1 MNMKKIVFSLMIM
14 LLCGKLSYTQNTQD
28 YFPIGLTSSEIDI
41 NNARLSWASHQNA
54 DFWQLVYQAALAE
67 EPIELIL
74 TDTVAYLSELTPNT
88 RYMWKVRMIDID
100 GDTSLWSNENYFYTL
115 SDDTICPQVSD
126 MFLGTMSNN
135 SVNIQWQPA
144 EGTNT
149 WQIVCGEVGTN
160 PDNYD
165 IIPQTQNYEY
175 TFNQEFVETNQY
187 QFALRTNCQ
196 GTFGTWKYLYAK
208 FLTENSVF
216 QLPIQIDFEDTTEN
230 KLIGTL
236 NTAEN
241 PWKISSAINSGSFGS
256 KSLHVSNGNN
266 YACNNNTNSVS
277 YAYIDFYIP
286 EYAESFYIDFS
297 YHTPSELQNAGL
309 KLYLIAPGTSISIN
323 NLPNEQDQ
331 VGETVYRGGNNQ
343 WIREHIEFPI
353 FHRGTTKRLL
363 FVWYNTSQAPTSHA
377 VAIDDIYLTARY
389 CAVPQNLQ
397 ANYISTSSATLFW
410 DFAETQSVFNLQY
423 RKSQDTTWNTIN
435 SITSNYLLENLQHST
450 EYVYRVQADCGEEQ
464 SFWSEPLTF
473 TTHTLILPPANL
485 RINEYSYDYA
495 KITWENNLEAESY
508 LIEALHTTNNT
519 ATLHQTNLN
528 TIELSQLLP
537 NSIYQINVKAISQM
551 QDTSLASQIYL
562 HTLCYPQTEYPY
574 YVEDSI
580 TFSTLSSFC
589 NFSDCWRVEAD
600 TLFSPIFELHTLSN
614 PYLTFNYSSLQ
625 GVNSQLFVSVNGEAM
640 QEMDF
645 YFVNGENTLSLMGFL
660 GTDNVR
666 FAIRSQMD
674 TIAERTYAITDFSIK
689 DTCLSPE
696 SLTVTHISHSSAQI
710 EWQTIGNI
718 TEHNLTLINT
728 QEADTLSFTNVTSPF
743 VISDLQPMQEYKV
756 ILYSSCGNQQ
766 ALNFIEEYFTTS
778 SQSETCLTPEN
789 FVCQH
794 YQVKGDET
802 IICTWDEVEGNPYIQ
817 WEIQYKERLAVN
829 YTSAMVSL
837 YPRFTL
843 RNLDMGQQFDFRVR
857 AICSVGDTSS
867 WTEVVQVT
875 VGEQSLSPDQ
885 YSGKSLKIY
894 PNPSDTTLFIETNA
908 IELKEAQMIDSYGR
922 VIRAWDILPREIDVS
937 TVEAG
942 TYVLKFIMD
951 NQPVSRKITIQ

>member
-1 MNMKKIVFSLMIM
+1 MKKILLSFFIILFSVNIAY
-14 LLCGKLSYTQNTQD
+14 SQTTQT
-28 YFPIGLTSSEIDI
+28 YVPYGLNSSEIDPT
-41 NNARLSWASHQNA
+41 NATLSWRNNSNA
-54 DFWQLVYQAALAE
+54 ELWQLVYQPTLAE
-67 EPIELIL
+67 EPTQL
-74 TDTVAYLSELTPNT
+74 TLNDTLVSLSDLSPNT
-88 RYMWKVRMIDID
+88 RYIWKVRMVDID
-100 GDTSLWSNENYFYTL
+100 GDTSLWSAENYFYTL
-115 SDDTICPQVSD
+115 SDDTLCPRVAD
-126 MFLGTMSNN
+126 FFLGYIGNN
-135 SVNIQWQPA
+135 LINVQWQPA

-165 IIPQTQNYEY
+165 IINQTQNYEY
-175 TFNQEFVETNQY
+175 NFVQEFIEGNQY
-187 QFALRTNCQ
+187 QIAVRTNCQ
-196 GTFGTWKYLYAK
+196 GSFSPWKYLYAK
-208 FLTENSVF
+208 YLHQNSVF
-216 QLPIQIDFEDTTEN
+216 QLPIQIDFEDTNEN
-230 KLIGTL
+230 KLIGTF
-236 NTAEN
+236 NAGEN
-241 PWKISSAINSGSFGS
+241 PWKISSATNNTSVGS
-256 KSLHVSNGNN
+256 KSLHVTNGINF
-266 YACNNNTNSVS
+266 ACNNSISSVS

-286 EYAESFYIDFS
+286 EYAQSFYIDFS
-297 YHTPSELQNAGL
+297 YYTQTELQNAGL
-309 KLYLIAPGTSISIN
+309 KLYLIAPGTSVSID
-323 NLPNEQDQ
+323 NLPSEQDQ
-331 VGETVYRGGNNQ
+331 VGQSVYRGGNNQ
-343 WIREHIEFPI
+343 WIREHIELPVHHI
-353 FHRGTTKRLL
+353 GTTRRLL
-363 FVWYNTSQAPTSHA
+363 FVWYNTAQAPTTHT

-389 CAVPQNLQ
+389 CAIPTNLE
-397 ANYISTSSATLFW
+397 ANYITSSSAMLNW
-410 DFAETQSVFNLQY
+410 EFAENQNVFNLQY
-423 RKSQDTTWNTIN
+423 KKEEDTTWINLN
-435 SITSNYLLENLQHST
+435 SITPNHLLENLQPST
-450 EYVYRVQADCGEEQ
+450 SYSFRVQADCGEEQ
-464 SFWSEPLTF
+464 SFWSDVFTF
-473 TTHTLILPPANL
+473 STHTLVAPPENL
-485 RINEYSYDYA
+485 IVENYSYNTATISWND
-495 KITWENNLEAESY
+495 NLEVESY
-508 LIEALHTTNNT
+508 EVEVLLTTNNT
-519 ATLHQTNLN
+519 SIFQQTNLN
-528 TIELSQLLP
+528 RIELSQLLP
-537 NSIYQINVKAISQM
+537 NSIYQIKVRCISPT
-551 QDTSLASQIYL
+551 QDTSVSSQVFL
-562 HTLCYPQTEYPY
+562 HTLCYPEDEFPY
-574 YVEDSI
+574 FVEDTIS
-580 TFSTLSSFC
+580 FSTQSSFC
-589 NFSDCWRVEAD
+589 NFSDCWRVESD
-600 TLFSPIFELHTLSN
+600 TLFSPIFDINALSN
-614 PYLTFNYSSLQ
+614 PYLTFNYSSLN
-625 GVNSQLFVSVNGEAM
+625 GVSSQVFVSINGEAL
-640 QEMDF
+640 QEMD
-645 YFVNGENTLSLMGFL
+645 YNIMNGVNEISLMGFL
-660 GTDNVR
+660 GNNHLR
-666 FAIRSQMD
+666 FAIRSAMD
-674 TIAERTYAITDFSIK
+674 TLQERGYTIADFSIK

-696 SLTVTHISHSSAQI
+696 SITITHISHSSAQI

-728 QEADTLSFTNVTSPF
+728 QEADTLSFTNVNSPF
-743 VISDLQPMQEYKV
+743 MISDLQPMQEYKV

-937 TVEAG
+937 TVEPG

>member
-1 MNMKKIVFSLMIM
+1 MKKVLLSLVIILFSVNI
-14 LLCGKLSYTQNTQD
+14 SYSQTTQE
-28 YFPIGLTSSEIDI
+28 YIPFGLYTSEIDI
-41 NNARLSWASHQNA
+41 NNATLSWRNNSNA

-67 EPIELIL
+67 EPTQLIL
-74 TDTVAYLSELTPNT
+74 TDTLVSLSELTPNT
-88 RYMWKVRMIDID
+88 RYMWKVRMVDID
-100 GDTSLWSNENYFYTL
+100 GDTSLWSPEEYFYTL
-115 SDDTICPQVSD
+115 SDDTLCARVSD
-126 MFLGTMSNN
+126 LFVGTIDNN
-135 SVNIQWQPA
+135 FVNIQWQPA
-144 EGTNT
+144 EGTDT

-165 IIPQTQNYEY
+165 IINQTQNYEY
-175 TFNQEFVETNQY
+175 NFSQEFNEGQQY
-187 QFALRTNCQ
+187 QFAIRTNCQ
-196 GTFGTWKYLYAK
+196 GTFSPWKYLYAK
-208 FLTENSVF
+208 YLYQNSVL
-216 QLPIQIDFEDTTEN
+216 QLPIQIDFEDNNEN
-230 KLIGTL
+230 QLIGSF
-236 NTAEN
+236 NAGEN
-241 PWKISSAINSGSFGS
+241 PWKISSAINNGVVGS

-266 YACNNNTNSVS
+266 YASNNSVSSVS

-286 EYAESFYIDFS
+286 EYAQSFYIDFS
-297 YHTPSELQNAGL
+297 YHTFSELQNAGL

-323 NLPNEQDQ
+323 NLPDAQYQ
-331 VGETVYRGGNNQ
+331 VGQNVYRGGNNQ
-343 WIREHIEFPI
+343 WIREHIELPI
-353 FHRGTTKRLL
+353 HHIGTTRRLL
-363 FVWYNTSQAPTSHA
+363 FVWYNTPQAPTSNA
-377 VAIDDIYLTARY
+377 IAIDDIYLTARY
-389 CAVPQNLQ
+389 CAIPENLQ
-397 ANYISTSSATLFW
+397 ANYITSSSAMLTW
-410 DFAETQSVFNLQY
+410 EFAENQNVFNLQY
-423 RKSQDTTWNTIN
+423 KQNQDTTWTQLNA
-435 SITSNYLLENLQHST
+435 ITPNHLLENLIPST
-450 EYVYRVQADCGEEQ
+450 QYDFRVQADCGEEQ
-464 SFWSEPLTF
+464 SFYSDIFTF
-473 TTHTLILPPANL
+473 TTATLVLPPENL
-485 RINEYSYDYA
+485 VVNDYSYDRA
-495 KITWENNLEAESY
+495 NVSWDDNLEAESY
-508 LIEALHTTNNT
+508 EVEVLLTSNNT
-519 ATLHQTNLN
+519 SIFQQTNLN
-528 TIELSQLLP
+528 HIELSQLLP
-537 NSIYQINVKAISQM
+537 NSIYQIKVRTISST
-551 QDTSLASQIYL
+551 QDTSLFSQVFL
-562 HTLCYPQTEYPY
+562 HTLCYPENEFPY

-580 TFSTLSSFC
+580 TFSTSSSFC

-600 TLFSPIFELHTLSN
+600 TLFSPIFELNTLSN

-625 GVNSQLFVSVNGEAM
+625 GVNSKLFVSVNGEAM

-645 YFVNGENTLSLMGFL
+645 YFVNGENSLSLMGFL

-728 QEADTLSFTNVTSPF
+728 QEADTLSFSNITSPF

-766 ALNFIEEYFTTS
+766 VLNFIEEYFTTS

-937 TVEAG
+937 TVEPG

>member
-1 MNMKKIVFSLMIM
+1 MKKILLSVFVILFSVNI
-14 LLCGKLSYTQNTQD
+14 SYSQTTQE
-28 YFPIGLTSSEIDI
+28 YIPSGLYTSEIDI
-41 NNARLSWASHQNA
+41 NNATLSWRNNSNA

-67 EPIELIL
+67 EPTQLIL
-74 TDTVAYLSELTPNT
+74 TDTLISLSELTPNT
-88 RYMWKVRMIDID
+88 RYMWKVRMVDID
-100 GDTSLWSNENYFYTL
+100 GDTSLWSPEEYFYTL
-115 SDDTICPQVSD
+115 SDDTLCARVSD
-126 MFLGTMSNN
+126 LFLGTIDNN
-135 SVNIQWQPA
+135 FVNIQWQPA
-144 EGTNT
+144 EGTDT

-165 IIPQTQNYEY
+165 IINQTQNYEY
-175 TFNQEFVETNQY
+175 NFSQEFNEGQQY
-187 QFALRTNCQ
+187 QFAIRTNCQ
-196 GTFGTWKYLYAK
+196 GTFSPWKYLYAK
-208 FLTENSVF
+208 YLHQNSVL
-216 QLPIQIDFEDTTEN
+216 QLPIQIDFEDNNEN
-230 KLIGTL
+230 QLIGSF
-236 NTAEN
+236 NAGEN
-241 PWKISSAINSGSFGS
+241 PWKISSAINNGVVGS

-266 YACNNNTNSVS
+266 YASNNSVSSVS

-286 EYAESFYIDFS
+286 EYAQSFYIDFS
-297 YHTPSELQNAGL
+297 YHTFSELQNAGL

-323 NLPNEQDQ
+323 NLPDAQYQ
-331 VGETVYRGGNNQ
+331 VGQNVYRGGNNQ
-343 WIREHIEFPI
+343 WIREHIELPI
-353 FHRGTTKRLL
+353 HHIGTTRRLL
-363 FVWYNTSQAPTSHA
+363 FVWYNTPQAPTSNA
-377 VAIDDIYLTARY
+377 IAIDDIYLTARY
-389 CAVPQNLQ
+389 CAIPENLQ
-397 ANYISTSSATLFW
+397 ANYITSSSAMLTW
-410 DFAETQSVFNLQY
+410 EFAENQNVFNLQY
-423 RKSQDTTWNTIN
+423 KQNQDTTWIQLNA
-435 SITSNYLLENLQHST
+435 ITPNHLLENLIPST
-450 EYVYRVQADCGEEQ
+450 QYDFRVQADCGEEQ
-464 SFWSEPLTF
+464 SFYSDIFTF
-473 TTHTLILPPANL
+473 TTATLVLPPENL
-485 RINEYSYDYA
+485 VVNDYSYDRA
-495 KITWENNLEAESY
+495 NVSWDDNLEAESY
-508 LIEALHTTNNT
+508 EVEVLLTSNNT
-519 ATLHQTNLN
+519 SIFQQTNLN
-528 TIELSQLLP
+528 HVELSQLLP
-537 NSIYQINVKAISQM
+537 NSIYQIKVRTISST
-551 QDTSLASQIYL
+551 QDTSLFSQVFL
-562 HTLCYPQTEYPY
+562 HTLCYPENEYPY

-580 TFSTLSSFC
+580 TFSTSSSFC

-600 TLFSPIFELHTLSN
+600 TLFSPIFELHSLSN

-625 GVNSQLFVSVNGEAM
+625 GVNSKLFVSVNGEAM
-640 QEMDF
+640 QEMDYHF
-645 YFVNGENTLSLMGFL
+645 LNGENGLSLMGFL

-674 TIAERTYAITDFSIK
+674 TIEERTYAITEFSIK

-728 QEADTLSFTNVTSPF
+728 QEADTLSFTNITSPF
-743 VISDLQPMQEYKV
+743 MISDLQPMQEYKV

-937 TVEAG
+937 TVEPG

>member
-1 MNMKKIVFSLMIM
+1 MKKILLSFFIILFSVNIAY
-14 LLCGKLSYTQNTQD
+14 SQTTQT
-28 YFPIGLTSSEIDI
+28 YVPYGLNSSEIDPT
-41 NNARLSWASHQNA
+41 NATLSWRNNSNA
-54 DFWQLVYQAALAE
+54 EFWQLVYQPTLAE
-67 EPIELIL
+67 EPTQL
-74 TDTVAYLSELTPNT
+74 TLNDTLVFLSDLSPNT
-88 RYMWKVRMIDID
+88 RYIWKVRMVDID
-100 GDTSLWSNENYFYTL
+100 GDTSLWSAENYFYTL
-115 SDDTICPQVSD
+115 SDDTLCPRVAD
-126 MFLGTMSNN
+126 FFLGYIENN
-135 SVNIQWQPA
+135 LINVQWQPA

-165 IIPQTQNYEY
+165 IINQTQNYEY
-175 TFNQEFVETNQY
+175 NFMQEFIEGNQY
-187 QFALRTNCQ
+187 QIAVRTNCQ
-196 GTFGTWKYLYAK
+196 GSFSPWKYLYAK
-208 FLTENSVF
+208 YLHQNSVF
-216 QLPIQIDFEDTTEN
+216 QLPIQIDFEDTNEN
-230 KLIGTL
+230 QLIGTF
-236 NTAEN
+236 NAGEN
-241 PWKISSAINSGSFGS
+241 PWKISSATNNTSVGS
-256 KSLHVSNGNN
+256 KSLHVTNGINF
-266 YACNNNTNSVS
+266 ACNNSVSSVS

-286 EYAESFYIDFS
+286 EYAQSFYIDFS
-297 YHTPSELQNAGL
+297 YYTQTELQNAGL
-309 KLYLIAPGTSISIN
+309 KLYLIAPGTSVSID
-323 NLPNEQDQ
+323 NLPSEQDQ
-331 VGETVYRGGNNQ
+331 VGQSVYRGGNNQ
-343 WIREHIEFPI
+343 WIREHIELPVHHI
-353 FHRGTTKRLL
+353 GTTRRLL
-363 FVWYNTSQAPTSHA
+363 FVWYNTAQAPTSHT

-389 CAVPQNLQ
+389 CAIPTNLE
-397 ANYISTSSATLFW
+397 ANYITSSSAMLNW
-410 DFAETQSVFNLQY
+410 EFAENQNVFNLQY
-423 RKSQDTTWNTIN
+423 KKEEDTTWINLN
-435 SITSNYLLENLQHST
+435 SITPNHLLENLQPST
-450 EYVYRVQADCGEEQ
+450 SYSFRVQADCGEEQ
-464 SFWSEPLTF
+464 SFWSDVFTF
-473 TTHTLILPPANL
+473 STHTLVAPPENL
-485 RINEYSYDYA
+485 IVENYSYNTATISWTD
-495 KITWENNLEAESY
+495 NLDAESY
-508 LIEALHTTNNT
+508 EVETILTTNNT
-519 ATLHQTNLN
+519 SIFQQTNLN
-528 TIELSQLLP
+528 RIELSQLIP
-537 NSIYQINVKAISQM
+537 NSIYQIKVRCISPT
-551 QDTSLASQIYL
+551 QDTSASSQVFL
-562 HTLCYPQTEYPY
+562 HTLCYPEDEFPY
-574 YVEDSI
+574 FVEDTIS
-580 TFSTLSSFC
+580 FSTQSSFC
-589 NFSDCWRVEAD
+589 NFSECWRVESD
-600 TLFSPIFELHTLSN
+600 TLFSPIFDINALSN
-614 PYLTFNYSSLQ
+614 PYLTFNYSSLN
-625 GVNSQLFVSVNGEAM
+625 GVSSQVFVSINGEAL
-640 QEMDF
+640 QEMD
-645 YFVNGENTLSLMGFL
+645 YNIMNGENEISLMGFL
-660 GTDNVR
+660 GNNHLR
-666 FAIRSQMD
+666 FAIRSAMD
-674 TIAERTYAITDFSIK
+674 TLQERGYTIADFSIK

-728 QEADTLSFTNVTSPF
+728 QEADTLSFSNVNSPF

-756 ILYSSCGNQQ
+756 ILYSTCGNQQ

-802 IICTWDEVEGNPYIQ
+802 IICTWDEVEDNPYIQ

>member
-1 MNMKKIVFSLMIM
+1 MKKILLSFFIILFSVNIAY
-14 LLCGKLSYTQNTQD
+14 SQTTQT
-28 YFPIGLTSSEIDI
+28 YVPYGLNSSEIDPT
-41 NNARLSWASHQNA
+41 NATLSWRNNSNA
-54 DFWQLVYQAALAE
+54 EFWQLVYQPTLAE
-67 EPIELIL
+67 EPTQL
-74 TDTVAYLSELTPNT
+74 TLNDTLVFLSDLSPNT
-88 RYMWKVRMIDID
+88 RYIWKVRMVDID
-100 GDTSLWSNENYFYTL
+100 GDTSLWSAENYFYTL
-115 SDDTICPQVSD
+115 SDDTLCPRVAD
-126 MFLGTMSNN
+126 FFLGYIDNN
-135 SVNIQWQPA
+135 LINVQWQPA

-165 IIPQTQNYEY
+165 IINQTQNYEY
-175 TFNQEFVETNQY
+175 NFMQEFIEGNQY
-187 QFALRTNCQ
+187 QIAVRTNCQ
-196 GTFGTWKYLYAK
+196 GSFSPWKYLYAK
-208 FLTENSVF
+208 YLHQNSVF
-216 QLPIQIDFEDTTEN
+216 QLPIQIDFEDTNEN
-230 KLIGTL
+230 KLIGTF
-236 NTAEN
+236 NAGEN
-241 PWKISSAINSGSFGS
+241 PWKISSATNNTSVGS
-256 KSLHVSNGNN
+256 KSLHVTNGINF
-266 YACNNNTNSVS
+266 ACNNSVSSVS

-286 EYAESFYIDFS
+286 EYAQSFYIDFS
-297 YHTPSELQNAGL
+297 YYTQTELQNAGL
-309 KLYLIAPGTSISIN
+309 KLYLIAPGTSVSID
-323 NLPNEQDQ
+323 NLPSEQDQ
-331 VGETVYRGGNNQ
+331 VGQSVYRGGNNQ
-343 WIREHIEFPI
+343 WIREHIELPVHHI
-353 FHRGTTKRLL
+353 GTTRRLL
-363 FVWYNTSQAPTSHA
+363 FVWYNTSQAPTSHT

-389 CAVPQNLQ
+389 CAIPTNLE
-397 ANYISTSSATLFW
+397 ANYITSSSAMLTW
-410 DFAETQSVFNLQY
+410 DFAENQSVFNLQY
-423 RKSQDTTWNTIN
+423 KKEEDTTWIELDA
-435 SITSNYLLENLQHST
+435 ITPNYLLENLQPST
-450 EYVYRVQADCGEEQ
+450 SYSFRVQADCGEEQ
-464 SFWSEPLTF
+464 SFWSDVFTF
-473 TTHTLILPPANL
+473 STHTLVTPPENL
-485 RINEYSYDYA
+485 IVENYSYNTATISWND
-495 KITWENNLEAESY
+495 NLDAESY
-508 LIEALHTTNNT
+508 EVEIILTTNNT
-519 ATLHQTNLN
+519 SIFQQTNLN
-528 TIELSQLLP
+528 RIELSQLLP
-537 NSIYQINVKAISQM
+537 NSIYQIKVRTISST
-551 QDTSLASQIYL
+551 QDTSIYSQVFL
-562 HTLCYPQTEYPY
+562 HTLCYPEDEFPY
-574 YVEDSI
+574 FVEDTIS
-580 TFSTLSSFC
+580 FSTQSSFC
-589 NFSDCWRVEAD
+589 NFSECWRVEAD
-600 TLFSPIFELHTLSN
+600 TLFSPIFELNTFSN

-625 GVNSQLFVSVNGEAM
+625 GVNSKLFVSVNGEAM

-674 TIAERTYAITDFSIK
+674 TNSERTYAITEFSIK

-728 QEADTLSFTNVTSPF
+728 QEADTLSFSNITSPF
-743 VISDLQPMQEYKV
+743 MISDLQPMQEYKV

-937 TVEAG
+937 TVEPG

>member
-1 MNMKKIVFSLMIM
+1 MKKILLSVFVILFSVNI
-14 LLCGKLSYTQNTQD
+14 SYSQTTQE
-28 YFPIGLTSSEIDI
+28 YIPFGLYTSEIDI
-41 NNARLSWASHQNA
+41 NNATLSWRNNSNA

-67 EPIELIL
+67 EPTQLIL
-74 TDTVAYLSELTPNT
+74 TDTLISLSELTPNT
-88 RYMWKVRMIDID
+88 RYMWKVRMVDID
-100 GDTSLWSNENYFYTL
+100 GDTSLWSPEEYFYTL
-115 SDDTICPQVSD
+115 SDDTLCARVSD
-126 MFLGTMSNN
+126 LFVGTIDNN
-135 SVNIQWQPA
+135 FVNIQWQPA
-144 EGTNT
+144 EGTDT

-165 IIPQTQNYEY
+165 IINQTQNYEY
-175 TFNQEFVETNQY
+175 NFSQEFNEGQQY
-187 QFALRTNCQ
+187 QFAIRTNCQ
-196 GTFGTWKYLYAK
+196 GTFSPWKYLYAK
-208 FLTENSVF
+208 YLYQNSVL
-216 QLPIQIDFEDTTEN
+216 QLPIQIDFEDNNEN
-230 KLIGTL
+230 QLIGSF
-236 NTAEN
+236 NAGEN
-241 PWKISSAINSGSFGS
+241 PWKISSAINNGVVGS

-266 YACNNNTNSVS
+266 YASNNSVSSVS

-286 EYAESFYIDFS
+286 EYAQSFYIDFS
-297 YHTPSELQNAGL
+297 YHTFSELQNAGL

-323 NLPNEQDQ
+323 NLPDAQYQ
-331 VGETVYRGGNNQ
+331 VGQNVYRGGNNQ
-343 WIREHIEFPI
+343 WIREHIELPI
-353 FHRGTTKRLL
+353 HHIGTTRRLL
-363 FVWYNTSQAPTSHA
+363 FVWYNTPEAPTSNA
-377 VAIDDIYLTARY
+377 IAIDDIYLTARY
-389 CAVPQNLQ
+389 CAIPTNLE
-397 ANYISTSSATLFW
+397 ANYITSSSAMLTW
-410 DFAETQSVFNLQY
+410 EFAENQNVFNLQY
-423 RKSQDTTWNTIN
+423 KQSEDTTWTQLNA
-435 SITSNYLLENLQHST
+435 ITPNHLLENLIPST
-450 EYVYRVQADCGEEQ
+450 QYDFRVQADCGEEQ
-464 SFWSEPLTF
+464 SFYSDIFTF
-473 TTHTLILPPANL
+473 TTATLVLPPENL
-485 RINEYSYDYA
+485 VVNDYSYDRA
-495 KITWENNLEAESY
+495 NVSWDDNLEAESY
-508 LIEALHTTNNT
+508 EVEVLLTSNNT
-519 ATLHQTNLN
+519 SIFQQTNLN
-528 TIELSQLLP
+528 HIELSQLLP
-537 NSIYQINVKAISQM
+537 NSIYQIKVRTISST
-551 QDTSLASQIYL
+551 QDTSLFSQVFL
-562 HTLCYPQTEYPY
+562 HTLCYPENEFPY

-580 TFSTLSSFC
+580 TFSTSSSFC

-600 TLFSPIFELHTLSN
+600 TLFSPIFELNTLSN

-625 GVNSQLFVSVNGEAM
+625 GVNSKLFVSVNGEAM
-640 QEMDF
+640 QEMDYHF
-645 YFVNGENTLSLMGFL
+645 LNGENTLSLMGFL

-674 TIAERTYAITDFSIK
+674 TIEERTYAITEFSIK

-728 QEADTLSFTNVTSPF
+728 QEADTLSFTNITSPF
-743 VISDLQPMQEYKV
+743 MVSDLQPMQEYKV

-937 TVEAG
+937 TVEPG

>member
-1 MNMKKIVFSLMIM
+1 MKKILLSFFIILFSVNIAY
-14 LLCGKLSYTQNTQD
+14 SQTTQT
-28 YFPIGLTSSEIDI
+28 YVPYGLNSSEIDPT
-41 NNARLSWASHQNA
+41 NATLSWRNNSNA
-54 DFWQLVYQAALAE
+54 ELWQLVYQPTLAE
-67 EPIELIL
+67 EPTQL
-74 TDTVAYLSELTPNT
+74 TLNDTLVSLSDLSPNT
-88 RYMWKVRMIDID
+88 RYIWKVRMVDID
-100 GDTSLWSNENYFYTL
+100 GDTSLWSAENYFYTL
-115 SDDTICPQVSD
+115 SDDTLCPRVAD
-126 MFLGTMSNN
+126 FFLGYIDNN
-135 SVNIQWQPA
+135 LINVQWQPA

-165 IIPQTQNYEY
+165 IINQTQNYEY
-175 TFNQEFVETNQY
+175 NFVQEFIEGNQY
-187 QFALRTNCQ
+187 QIAVRTNCQ
-196 GTFGTWKYLYAK
+196 GSFSPWKYLYAK
-208 FLTENSVF
+208 YLHQNSVF
-216 QLPIQIDFEDTTEN
+216 QLPIQIDFEDTNEN
-230 KLIGTL
+230 KLIGTF
-236 NTAEN
+236 NAGEN
-241 PWKISSAINSGSFGS
+241 PWKISSATNNTSVGS
-256 KSLHVSNGNN
+256 KSLHVTNGINF
-266 YACNNNTNSVS
+266 ACNNSISSVS

-286 EYAESFYIDFS
+286 EYAQSFYIDFS
-297 YHTPSELQNAGL
+297 YYTQTELQNAGL
-309 KLYLIAPGTSISIN
+309 KLYLIAPGTSVSID
-323 NLPNEQDQ
+323 NLPSEQDQ
-331 VGETVYRGGNNQ
+331 VGQSVYRGGNNQ
-343 WIREHIEFPI
+343 WIREHIELPVHHI
-353 FHRGTTKRLL
+353 GTTRRLL
-363 FVWYNTSQAPTSHA
+363 FVWYNTTQAPTSHT

-389 CAVPQNLQ
+389 CAIPTNLE
-397 ANYISTSSATLFW
+397 ANYITSSSAMLNW
-410 DFAETQSVFNLQY
+410 EFAENQNIFNLQY
-423 RKSQDTTWNTIN
+423 KKEEDTTWINLN
-435 SITSNYLLENLQHST
+435 SITPNHLLENLQPST
-450 EYVYRVQADCGEEQ
+450 SYSFRVQADCGEEQ
-464 SFWSEPLTF
+464 SFWSDVFTF
-473 TTHTLILPPANL
+473 STHTLVAPPENL
-485 RINEYSYDYA
+485 IVENYSYNTATISWND
-495 KITWENNLEAESY
+495 NLDAESY
-508 LIEALHTTNNT
+508 EVEIILTTNNT
-519 ATLHQTNLN
+519 SIFQQTNLN
-528 TIELSQLLP
+528 RIELSQLLP
-537 NSIYQINVKAISQM
+537 NSIYQIKVRTISST
-551 QDTSLASQIYL
+551 QDTSLFSQVFL
-562 HTLCYPQTEYPY
+562 HTLCYPENEFPY

-600 TLFSPIFELHTLSN
+600 TLFSPIFELNTLSN

-625 GVNSQLFVSVNGEAM
+625 GVNSKLFVSVNGEAM

-674 TIAERTYAITDFSIK
+674 TIEERTYAITEFSIK

-728 QEADTLSFTNVTSPF
+728 QEADTLSFTNITSPF
-743 VISDLQPMQEYKV
+743 MISDLQPMQEYKV

-802 IICTWDEVEGNPYIQ
+802 IICTWDEVEDNPYIQ

-937 TVEAG
+937 TVEPG

>member
-1 MNMKKIVFSLMIM
+1 MKKVLLSLFIILFSVNI
-14 LLCGKLSYTQNTQD
+14 SYSQTTQE
-28 YFPIGLTSSEIDI
+28 YIPFGLNSGEIDI
-41 NNARLSWASHQNA
+41 NNATLSWRNNSNA

-67 EPIELIL
+67 EPTQLIL
-74 TDTVAYLSELTPNT
+74 TDTLISLSELTPNT
-88 RYMWKVRMIDID
+88 RYMWKVRMVDID
-100 GDTSLWSNENYFYTL
+100 GDTSLWSPEEYFYTL
-115 SDDTICPQVSD
+115 SDDTLCARVSD
-126 MFLGTMSNN
+126 LFLGTIDNN
-135 SVNIQWQPA
+135 FVNIQWQPA
-144 EGTNT
+144 EGTDT

-175 TFNQEFVETNQY
+175 NFSQEFNEGQQY
-187 QFALRTNCQ
+187 QFAIRTNCQ
-196 GTFGTWKYLYAK
+196 GTFSPWKYLYAK
-208 FLTENSVF
+208 YLYQNSVL
-216 QLPIQIDFEDTTEN
+216 QLPIQIDFEDNNEN
-230 KLIGTL
+230 QLIGSF
-236 NTAEN
+236 NAGEN
-241 PWKISSAINSGSFGS
+241 PWKISSAINNGVVGS

-266 YACNNNTNSVS
+266 YASNNSVSSVS

-286 EYAESFYIDFS
+286 EYAQSFYIDFS
-297 YHTPSELQNAGL
+297 YHTFSELQNAGL

-323 NLPNEQDQ
+323 NLPDAQYQ
-331 VGETVYRGGNNQ
+331 VGQNVYRGGNNQ
-343 WIREHIEFPI
+343 WIREHIELPI
-353 FHRGTTKRLL
+353 HHIGTTRRLL
-363 FVWYNTSQAPTSHA
+363 FVWYNTPQAPTSNA
-377 VAIDDIYLTARY
+377 IAIDDIYLTARY
-389 CAVPQNLQ
+389 CAIPENLQ
-397 ANYISTSSATLFW
+397 ANYITSSSAMLTW
-410 DFAETQSVFNLQY
+410 EFAENQNVFNLQY
-423 RKSQDTTWNTIN
+423 KKEEDTTWTQLNA
-435 SITSNYLLENLQHST
+435 ITPNHLLENLIPST
-450 EYVYRVQADCGEEQ
+450 QYDFRVQADCGEEQ
-464 SFWSEPLTF
+464 SFYSDIFTF
-473 TTHTLILPPANL
+473 TTATLVLPPENL
-485 RINEYSYDYA
+485 VVNDYSYNRANVSWDD
-495 KITWENNLEAESY
+495 NLEAESY
-508 LIEALHTTNNT
+508 EVEVLLTSNNT
-519 ATLHQTNLN
+519 SIFQQTNLN
-528 TIELSQLLP
+528 HIELSQLLP
-537 NSIYQINVKAISQM
+537 NSIYQIKVRTISST
-551 QDTSLASQIYL
+551 QDTSLFSQVFL
-562 HTLCYPQTEYPY
+562 HTLCYPENEFPY

-600 TLFSPIFELHTLSN
+600 TLFSPIFELNTLSN

-625 GVNSQLFVSVNGEAM
+625 GVNSKLFVSVNGEAM

-674 TIAERTYAITDFSIK
+674 TIEERTYAITEFSIK

-728 QEADTLSFTNVTSPF
+728 QEADTLSFSNITSPF
-743 VISDLQPMQEYKV
+743 MISDLQPMQEYKV

-937 TVEAG
+937 TIEPG

>member
-1 MNMKKIVFSLMIM
+1 MKKTLLSFFIILFSVNIAY
-14 LLCGKLSYTQNTQD
+14 SQTTQT
-28 YFPIGLTSSEIDI
+28 YVPYGLNSSEIDPT
-41 NNARLSWASHQNA
+41 NATLSWRNNSNA
-54 DFWQLVYQAALAE
+54 ELWQLVYQPTLAE
-67 EPIELIL
+67 EPTQL
-74 TDTVAYLSELTPNT
+74 TLNDTLVSLSDLSPNT
-88 RYMWKVRMIDID
+88 RYIWKVRMVDID
-100 GDTSLWSNENYFYTL
+100 GDTSLWSAENYFYTL
-115 SDDTICPQVSD
+115 SDDTLCPRVAD
-126 MFLGTMSNN
+126 FFLGYIDNN
-135 SVNIQWQPA
+135 LINVQWQPA

-165 IIPQTQNYEY
+165 IINQTQNYEY
-175 TFNQEFVETNQY
+175 NFVQEFIEGNQY
-187 QFALRTNCQ
+187 QIAVRTNCQ
-196 GTFGTWKYLYAK
+196 GSFSPWKYLYAK
-208 FLTENSVF
+208 YLHQNSVF
-216 QLPIQIDFEDTTEN
+216 QLPIQIDFEDTNEN
-230 KLIGTL
+230 KLIGTF
-236 NTAEN
+236 NAGEN
-241 PWKISSAINSGSFGS
+241 PWKISSATNNTSVGS
-256 KSLHVSNGNN
+256 KSLHVTNGINF
-266 YACNNNTNSVS
+266 ACNNSVSSVS

-286 EYAESFYIDFS
+286 EYAQSFYIDFS
-297 YHTPSELQNAGL
+297 YYTQTELQNAGL
-309 KLYLIAPGTSISIN
+309 KLYLIAPGTSVSVD
-323 NLPNEQDQ
+323 NLPSEQDQ
-331 VGETVYRGGNNQ
+331 VGQSVYRGGNNQ
-343 WIREHIEFPI
+343 WIREHIELPVHHI
-353 FHRGTTKRLL
+353 GTTRRLL
-363 FVWYNTSQAPTSHA
+363 FVWYNTSQAPTSHT

-389 CAVPQNLQ
+389 CAIPTNLE
-397 ANYISTSSATLFW
+397 ANYITSSSAMLNW
-410 DFAETQSVFNLQY
+410 EFAENQNVFNLQY
-423 RKSQDTTWNTIN
+423 KKEEDTTWINLN
-435 SITSNYLLENLQHST
+435 SITPNHLLENLQPST
-450 EYVYRVQADCGEEQ
+450 SYSFRVQADCGEEQ
-464 SFWSEPLTF
+464 SFWSDVFTF
-473 TTHTLILPPANL
+473 STHTLVAPPENL
-485 RINEYSYDYA
+485 IVENYSYNTATISWDD
-495 KITWENNLEAESY
+495 NLEAESY
-508 LIEALHTTNNT
+508 EVEVLLTSNNT
-519 ATLHQTNLN
+519 SIFQQTNLN
-528 TIELSQLLP
+528 HIELSQLLP
-537 NSIYQINVKAISQM
+537 NSIYQIKVRTISST
-551 QDTSLASQIYL
+551 QDTSLFSQVFL
-562 HTLCYPQTEYPY
+562 HTLCYPENEFPY

-580 TFSTLSSFC
+580 TFSTSSSFC

-600 TLFSPIFELHTLSN
+600 TLFSPIFELNTLSN

-625 GVNSQLFVSVNGEAM
+625 GVNSKLFVSVNGEAM

-674 TIAERTYAITDFSIK
+674 TIEERTYAIADFSIK

-696 SLTVTHISHSSAQI
+696 SLTITHISHSSAQV
-710 EWQTIGNI
+710 EWQSIANI
-718 TEHNLTLINT
+718 TQHDIKIINT
-728 QEADTLSFTNVTSPF
+728 QASDTISFTNVTSPF
-743 VISDLQPMQEYKV
+743 VLSDLSSMQEYKV

-766 ALNFIEEYFTTS
+766 SVNFIEEYFTTI
-778 SQSETCLTPEN
+778 SESATCLVPEN

-802 IICTWDEVEGNPYIQ
+802 IICTWDDVENNPYIQ

-829 YTSAMVSL
+829 YTSEIVSI

-875 VGEQSLSPDQ
+875 VGEQSLSPNQ

-937 TVEAG
+937 TVEPG

>member
-1 MNMKKIVFSLMIM
+1 MKKVLLSLVIILFSVNI
-14 LLCGKLSYTQNTQD
+14 SYSQTTQE
-28 YFPIGLTSSEIDI
+28 YIPFGLYTSEIDI
-41 NNARLSWASHQNA
+41 NNATLSWRNNSNA

-67 EPIELIL
+67 EPTQLIL
-74 TDTVAYLSELTPNT
+74 TDTLISLSELTPNT
-88 RYMWKVRMIDID
+88 RYMWKVRMVDVD
-100 GDTSLWSNENYFYTL
+100 GDTSLWSPEEYFYTL
-115 SDDTICPQVSD
+115 SDDTLCARVSD
-126 MFLGTMSNN
+126 LFVGTIDNN
-135 SVNIQWQPA
+135 FVNIQWQPA
-144 EGTNT
+144 EGTDT

-165 IIPQTQNYEY
+165 IINQTQNYEY
-175 TFNQEFVETNQY
+175 NFSQEFNEGQQY
-187 QFALRTNCQ
+187 QFAIRTNCQ
-196 GTFGTWKYLYAK
+196 GTFSPWKYLYAK
-208 FLTENSVF
+208 YLYQNSVL
-216 QLPIQIDFEDTTEN
+216 QLPIQIDFEDNNEN
-230 KLIGTL
+230 QLIGSF
-236 NTAEN
+236 NAGEN
-241 PWKISSAINSGSFGS
+241 PWKISSAINNGVVGS

-266 YACNNNTNSVS
+266 YASNNSVSSVS

-286 EYAESFYIDFS
+286 EYAQSFYIDFS
-297 YHTPSELQNAGL
+297 YHTFSELQNAGL

-323 NLPNEQDQ
+323 NLPDAQYQ
-331 VGETVYRGGNNQ
+331 VGQNVYRGGNNQ
-343 WIREHIEFPI
+343 WIREHIELPI
-353 FHRGTTKRLL
+353 HHIGTTRRLL
-363 FVWYNTSQAPTSHA
+363 FVWYNTPQAPTSNA
-377 VAIDDIYLTARY
+377 IAIDDIYLTARY
-389 CAVPQNLQ
+389 CAIPENLQ
-397 ANYISTSSATLFW
+397 ANYITSSSAMLTW
-410 DFAETQSVFNLQY
+410 EFAENQNVFNLQY
-423 RKSQDTTWNTIN
+423 KQNQDTTWTQLNA
-435 SITSNYLLENLQHST
+435 ITPNHLLENLIPST
-450 EYVYRVQADCGEEQ
+450 QYDFRVQADCGEEQ
-464 SFWSEPLTF
+464 SFYSDIFTF
-473 TTHTLILPPANL
+473 TTATLVLPPENL
-485 RINEYSYDYA
+485 VVNDYSYDRA
-495 KITWENNLEAESY
+495 NVSWDDNLEAESY
-508 LIEALHTTNNT
+508 EVEVLLTSNNT
-519 ATLHQTNLN
+519 SIFQQTNLN
-528 TIELSQLLP
+528 HIELSQLLP
-537 NSIYQINVKAISQM
+537 NSIYQIKVRTISST
-551 QDTSLASQIYL
+551 QDTSLFSQVFL
-562 HTLCYPQTEYPY
+562 HTLCYPENEFPY

-580 TFSTLSSFC
+580 TFSTSSSFC

-600 TLFSPIFELHTLSN
+600 TLFSPIFELNSLSN

-625 GVNSQLFVSVNGEAM
+625 GVNSKLFVSVNGEAM
-640 QEMDF
+640 QEMD
-645 YFVNGENTLSLMGFL
+645 YHFVNGENTLSLMGFL

-674 TIAERTYAITDFSIK
+674 TNSERTYAITEFSIK

-696 SLTVTHISHSSAQI
+696 NLTVTHISHSSAQI

-728 QEADTLSFTNVTSPF
+728 QEADTLSFTNITSPF
-743 VISDLQPMQEYKV
+743 MISDLQPMQEYKV
-756 ILYSSCGNQQ
+756 ILSSSCGNQQ
-766 ALNFIEEYFTTS
+766 ALNFVEEYFTTS

-937 TVEAG
+937 TVEPG

>member
-1 MNMKKIVFSLMIM
+1 MKKVLLSLVIILFSVNI
-14 LLCGKLSYTQNTQD
+14 SYSQTTQE
-28 YFPIGLTSSEIDI
+28 YIPFGLYTSEIDI
-41 NNARLSWASHQNA
+41 NNATLSWRNNSNA

-67 EPIELIL
+67 EPTQLIL
-74 TDTVAYLSELTPNT
+74 TDTLISLSELTPNT
-88 RYMWKVRMIDID
+88 RYMWKVRMVDID
-100 GDTSLWSNENYFYTL
+100 GDTSLWSPEEYFYTL
-115 SDDTICPQVSD
+115 SDDTLCARVSD
-126 MFLGTMSNN
+126 LFLGTIDNN
-135 SVNIQWQPA
+135 FVNIQWQPA
-144 EGTNT
+144 EGTDT

-165 IIPQTQNYEY
+165 IINQTQNYEY
-175 TFNQEFVETNQY
+175 NFSQEFNEGQQY
-187 QFALRTNCQ
+187 QFAIRTNCQ
-196 GTFGTWKYLYAK
+196 GTFSPWKYLYAK
-208 FLTENSVF
+208 YLYQNSVL
-216 QLPIQIDFEDTTEN
+216 QLPIQIDFEDNNEN
-230 KLIGTL
+230 QLIGSF
-236 NTAEN
+236 NAGEN
-241 PWKISSAINSGSFGS
+241 PWKISSAINNGVVGS

-266 YACNNNTNSVS
+266 YASNNSVSSVS

-286 EYAESFYIDFS
+286 EYAQSFYIDFS
-297 YHTPSELQNAGL
+297 YHTFSELQNAGL

-323 NLPNEQDQ
+323 NLPDAQYQ
-331 VGETVYRGGNNQ
+331 VGQNVYRGGNNQ
-343 WIREHIEFPI
+343 WIREHIELPI
-353 FHRGTTKRLL
+353 HHIGTTRRLL
-363 FVWYNTSQAPTSHA
+363 FVWYNTPQAPTSNA
-377 VAIDDIYLTARY
+377 IAIDDIYLTARY
-389 CAVPQNLQ
+389 CAIPENLQ
-397 ANYISTSSATLFW
+397 ANYITSSSAMLTW
-410 DFAETQSVFNLQY
+410 EFAENQNVFNLQY
-423 RKSQDTTWNTIN
+423 KQNQDTTWTQLNA
-435 SITSNYLLENLQHST
+435 ITPNHLLENLIPST
-450 EYVYRVQADCGEEQ
+450 QYDFRVQADCGEEQ
-464 SFWSEPLTF
+464 SFYSDIFTF
-473 TTHTLILPPANL
+473 TTATLVLPPENL
-485 RINEYSYDYA
+485 VVNDYSYDRA
-495 KITWENNLEAESY
+495 SVSWDDNLEAESY
-508 LIEALHTTNNT
+508 EVEVLLTSNNT
-519 ATLHQTNLN
+519 SIFQQTNLN
-528 TIELSQLLP
+528 HIELSQLLP
-537 NSIYQINVKAISQM
+537 NSIYQIKVRTISST
-551 QDTSLASQIYL
+551 QDTSLFSQVFL
-562 HTLCYPQTEYPY
+562 HTLCYPENEFPY

-580 TFSTLSSFC
+580 TFSTSSSFC

-600 TLFSPIFELHTLSN
+600 TLFSPIFELNTLSN

-625 GVNSQLFVSVNGEAM
+625 GVNSKLFVSVNGEAM

-645 YFVNGENTLSLMGFL
+645 YFLNGENSLSLMGFL

-674 TIAERTYAITDFSIK
+674 TIEERTYAITDFSIK

-728 QEADTLSFTNVTSPF
+728 QEADTLSFTNITSPF
-743 VISDLQPMQEYKV
+743 MISDLQPMQEYKV

-829 YTSAMVSL
+829 YTSDMVSL

-937 TVEAG
+937 TVEPG

>member
-1 MNMKKIVFSLMIM
+1 M
-14 LLCGKLSYTQNTQD
+14 LLT
-28 YFPIGLTSSEIDI
+28 
-41 NNARLSWASHQNA
+41 
-54 DFWQLVYQAALAE
+54 
-67 EPIELIL
+67 
-74 TDTVAYLSELTPNT
+74 
-88 RYMWKVRMIDID
+88 
-100 GDTSLWSNENYFYTL
+100 
-115 SDDTICPQVSD
+115 
-126 MFLGTMSNN
+126 SNN
-135 SVNIQWQPA
+135 
-144 EGTNT
+144 
-149 WQIVCGEVGTN
+149 
-160 PDNYD
+160 
-165 IIPQTQNYEY
+165 
-175 TFNQEFVETNQY
+175 
-187 QFALRTNCQ
+187 
-196 GTFGTWKYLYAK
+196 
-208 FLTENSVF
+208 
-216 QLPIQIDFEDTTEN
+216 
-230 KLIGTL
+230 
-236 NTAEN
+236 
-241 PWKISSAINSGSFGS
+241 
-256 KSLHVSNGNN
+256 
-266 YACNNNTNSVS
+266 
-277 YAYIDFYIP
+277 
-286 EYAESFYIDFS
+286 
-297 YHTPSELQNAGL
+297 
-309 KLYLIAPGTSISIN
+309 TSIF
-323 NLPNEQDQ
+323 Q
-331 VGETVYRGGNNQ
+331 
-343 WIREHIEFPI
+343 
-353 FHRGTTKRLL
+353 
-363 FVWYNTSQAPTSHA
+363 
-377 VAIDDIYLTARY
+377 
-389 CAVPQNLQ
+389 
-397 ANYISTSSATLFW
+397 
-410 DFAETQSVFNLQY
+410 
-423 RKSQDTTWNTIN
+423 
-435 SITSNYLLENLQHST
+435 
-450 EYVYRVQADCGEEQ
+450 
-464 SFWSEPLTF
+464 
-473 TTHTLILPPANL
+473 
-485 RINEYSYDYA
+485 
-495 KITWENNLEAESY
+495 
-508 LIEALHTTNNT
+508 
-519 ATLHQTNLN
+519 QTNLN
-528 TIELSQLLP
+528 HIELSQLLP
-537 NSIYQINVKAISQM
+537 NSIYQIKVRTISST
-551 QDTSLASQIYL
+551 QDTSLFSQVFL
-562 HTLCYPQTEYPY
+562 HTLCYPENEYPY

-580 TFSTLSSFC
+580 TFSTQSSFC

-600 TLFSPIFELHTLSN
+600 TLFSPIFELNPLSN

-625 GVNSQLFVSVNGEAM
+625 GVNSKLFVSVNGEAM

-645 YFVNGENTLSLMGFL
+645 YFVNGENSLSLMGFL

-674 TIAERTYAITDFSIK
+674 TIEERTYAITEFSIK

-728 QEADTLSFTNVTSPF
+728 QEADTLSFTNITSPF

-937 TVEAG
+937 TIEAG

>member
-1 MNMKKIVFSLMIM
+1 MKKVLLSVFVILFSVNI
-14 LLCGKLSYTQNTQD
+14 SYSQTTQE
-28 YFPIGLTSSEIDI
+28 YVPFGLYTSEIDI
-41 NNARLSWASHQNA
+41 NNATLSWSNNSNA

-67 EPIELIL
+67 EPTQLIL
-74 TDTVAYLSELTPNT
+74 TDTLISLSELTPNT
-88 RYMWKVRMIDID
+88 RYMWKVRMVDID
-100 GDTSLWSNENYFYTL
+100 GDTSLWSPEEYFYTL
-115 SDDTICPQVSD
+115 SDDTLCARVSD
-126 MFLGTMSNN
+126 LFLGTIDNN
-135 SVNIQWQPA
+135 FVNIQWQPA
-144 EGTNT
+144 EGTDT

-165 IIPQTQNYEY
+165 IINQTQNYEY
-175 TFNQEFVETNQY
+175 NFSQEFNEGQQY
-187 QFALRTNCQ
+187 QFAIRTNCQ
-196 GTFGTWKYLYAK
+196 GTFSPWKYLYAK
-208 FLTENSVF
+208 YLYQNSVL
-216 QLPIQIDFEDTTEN
+216 QLPIQIDFEDNNEN
-230 KLIGTL
+230 QLIGSF
-236 NTAEN
+236 NAGEN
-241 PWKISSAINSGSFGS
+241 PWKISSAINNGVVGS

-266 YACNNNTNSVS
+266 YASNNSVSSVS

-286 EYAESFYIDFS
+286 EYAQSFYIDFS
-297 YHTPSELQNAGL
+297 YHTFSELQNAGL

-323 NLPNEQDQ
+323 NLPDAQYQ
-331 VGETVYRGGNNQ
+331 VGQNVYRGGNNQ
-343 WIREHIEFPI
+343 WIREHIELPI
-353 FHRGTTKRLL
+353 HHIGTTRRLL
-363 FVWYNTSQAPTSHA
+363 FVWYNTPQAPTSNA
-377 VAIDDIYLTARY
+377 IAIDDIYLTARY
-389 CAVPQNLQ
+389 CAIPENLQ
-397 ANYISTSSATLFW
+397 ANYITPSSAMLTW
-410 DFAETQSVFNLQY
+410 EFAENQNVFNLQY
-423 RKSQDTTWNTIN
+423 KQNEDTTWTQLNA
-435 SITSNYLLENLQHST
+435 ITPNHLLENLIPST
-450 EYVYRVQADCGEEQ
+450 QYDFRVQADCGEEQ
-464 SFWSEPLTF
+464 SFYSDIFTF
-473 TTHTLILPPANL
+473 TTATLVLPPENL
-485 RINEYSYDYA
+485 VVNDYSYNRANVSWDD
-495 KITWENNLEAESY
+495 NLEAESY
-508 LIEALHTTNNT
+508 EVEVLLTSNNT
-519 ATLHQTNLN
+519 SIFQQTNLN
-528 TIELSQLLP
+528 HIELSQLLP
-537 NSIYQINVKAISQM
+537 NSIYQIKVRTISST
-551 QDTSLASQIYL
+551 QDTSIFSQVFL
-562 HTLCYPQTEYPY
+562 HTLCYPENEFPY

-580 TFSTLSSFC
+580 TFSTSSSFC

-600 TLFSPIFELHTLSN
+600 TLFSPIFELNTLSN

-645 YFVNGENTLSLMGFL
+645 YFVNGENSISLMGFL

-674 TIAERTYAITDFSIK
+674 TIEERTYAITDFSIK

-728 QEADTLSFTNVTSPF
+728 QEADTLSFSNITSPF
-743 VISDLQPMQEYKV
+743 MISDLQPMQEYKV

-937 TVEAG
+937 TVEPG

>member
-1 MNMKKIVFSLMIM
+1 MKKILLSFFIILFSVNIAY
-14 LLCGKLSYTQNTQD
+14 SQTTQT
-28 YFPIGLTSSEIDI
+28 YVPYGLNSSEIDPT
-41 NNARLSWASHQNA
+41 NATLSWRNNSNA
-54 DFWQLVYQAALAE
+54 ELWQLVYQPTLAE
-67 EPIELIL
+67 EPTQL
-74 TDTVAYLSELTPNT
+74 TLNDTLVSLSDLSPNT
-88 RYMWKVRMIDID
+88 RYIWKVRMVDID
-100 GDTSLWSNENYFYTL
+100 GDTSLWSAENYFYTL
-115 SDDTICPQVSD
+115 SDDTLCPRVAD
-126 MFLGTMSNN
+126 FFLGYIDNN
-135 SVNIQWQPA
+135 LINVQWQPA

-149 WQIVCGEVGTN
+149 WQIVCGEIGTN

-165 IIPQTQNYEY
+165 IINQTQNYEY
-175 TFNQEFVETNQY
+175 NFVQEFIEGNQY
-187 QFALRTNCQ
+187 QIAVRTNCQ
-196 GTFGTWKYLYAK
+196 GSFSPWKYLYAK
-208 FLTENSVF
+208 YLHQNSVF
-216 QLPIQIDFEDTTEN
+216 QLPIQIDFEDTNEN
-230 KLIGTL
+230 KLIGTF
-236 NTAEN
+236 NAGEN
-241 PWKISSAINSGSFGS
+241 PWKISSATNNTSVGS
-256 KSLHVSNGNN
+256 KSLHVTNGINF
-266 YACNNNTNSVS
+266 ACNNSVSSVS

-286 EYAESFYIDFS
+286 EYAQSFYIDFS
-297 YHTPSELQNAGL
+297 YYTQTELQNAGL
-309 KLYLIAPGTSISIN
+309 KLYLIAPGTSVSID
-323 NLPNEQDQ
+323 NLPSEQDQ
-331 VGETVYRGGNNQ
+331 VGQSVYRGGNNQ
-343 WIREHIEFPI
+343 WIREHIELPVHHI
-353 FHRGTTKRLL
+353 GTTRRLL
-363 FVWYNTSQAPTSHA
+363 FVWYNTAQAPTSHT

-389 CAVPQNLQ
+389 CAIPTNLE
-397 ANYISTSSATLFW
+397 ANYITSSSAMLNW
-410 DFAETQSVFNLQY
+410 EFAENQNVFNLQY
-423 RKSQDTTWNTIN
+423 KKEEDTTWINLN
-435 SITSNYLLENLQHST
+435 SITPNHLLENLQPST
-450 EYVYRVQADCGEEQ
+450 SYSFRVQADCGEEQ
-464 SFWSEPLTF
+464 SFWSDVFTF
-473 TTHTLILPPANL
+473 STHTLVAPPENL
-485 RINEYSYDYA
+485 IVENYSYNTATISWND
-495 KITWENNLEAESY
+495 NLDAESY
-508 LIEALHTTNNT
+508 EVEIILTTNNT
-519 ATLHQTNLN
+519 SIFQQTNLN
-528 TIELSQLLP
+528 RIELSQLLP
-537 NSIYQINVKAISQM
+537 NSIYQIKVRTISST
-551 QDTSLASQIYL
+551 QDTSLFSQVFL
-562 HTLCYPQTEYPY
+562 HTLCYPENEFPY

-600 TLFSPIFELHTLSN
+600 TLFSPIFELNTLSN

-625 GVNSQLFVSVNGEAM
+625 GVNSKLFVSVNGEAM

-674 TIAERTYAITDFSIK
+674 TIEERTYAITEFSIK

-728 QEADTLSFTNVTSPF
+728 QEADTLSFSNVNSPF
-743 VISDLQPMQEYKV
+743 MISDLQPMQEYKV

-802 IICTWDEVEGNPYIQ
+802 IICTWDEVEDNPYIQ

-937 TVEAG
+937 TIEAG

>member
-1 MNMKKIVFSLMIM
+1 MKKILLSFFIILFSVNIAY
-14 LLCGKLSYTQNTQD
+14 SQTTQT
-28 YFPIGLTSSEIDI
+28 YVPYGLNSSEIDPT
-41 NNARLSWASHQNA
+41 NATLSWRNNSNA
-54 DFWQLVYQAALAE
+54 ELWQLVYQPTLAE
-67 EPIELIL
+67 EPTQL
-74 TDTVAYLSELTPNT
+74 TLNDTLVSLSDLSPNT
-88 RYMWKVRMIDID
+88 RYIWKVRMVDID
-100 GDTSLWSNENYFYTL
+100 GDTSLWSAENYFYTL
-115 SDDTICPQVSD
+115 SDDTLCPRVAD
-126 MFLGTMSNN
+126 FFLGYIDNN
-135 SVNIQWQPA
+135 LINVQWQPA

-165 IIPQTQNYEY
+165 IINQTQNYEY
-175 TFNQEFVETNQY
+175 NFVQEFIEGNQY
-187 QFALRTNCQ
+187 QIAVRTNCQ
-196 GTFGTWKYLYAK
+196 GSFSPWKYLYAK
-208 FLTENSVF
+208 YLHQNSVF
-216 QLPIQIDFEDTTEN
+216 QLPIQIDFEDTNEN
-230 KLIGTL
+230 KLIGTF
-236 NTAEN
+236 NAGEN
-241 PWKISSAINSGSFGS
+241 PWKISSATNNTSVGS
-256 KSLHVSNGNN
+256 KSLHVTNGINF
-266 YACNNNTNSVS
+266 ACNNSISSVS

-286 EYAESFYIDFS
+286 EYAQSFYIDFS
-297 YHTPSELQNAGL
+297 YYTQTELQNAGL
-309 KLYLIAPGTSISIN
+309 KLYLIAPGTSVSID
-323 NLPNEQDQ
+323 NLPSEQDQ
-331 VGETVYRGGNNQ
+331 VGQSVYRGGNNQ
-343 WIREHIEFPI
+343 WIREHIELPVHHI
-353 FHRGTTKRLL
+353 GTTRRLL
-363 FVWYNTSQAPTSHA
+363 FVWYNTAQAPTSHT

-389 CAVPQNLQ
+389 CAIPTNLE
-397 ANYISTSSATLFW
+397 ANYITSSSAMLNW
-410 DFAETQSVFNLQY
+410 EFAENQNVFNLQY
-423 RKSQDTTWNTIN
+423 KKEEDTTWINLN
-435 SITSNYLLENLQHST
+435 SITPNHLLENLQPST
-450 EYVYRVQADCGEEQ
+450 SYSFRVQADCGEEQ
-464 SFWSEPLTF
+464 SFWSDVFTF
-473 TTHTLILPPANL
+473 STHTLVAPPENL
-485 RINEYSYDYA
+485 IVENYSYNTATISWND
-495 KITWENNLEAESY
+495 NLDAESY
-508 LIEALHTTNNT
+508 EVEIILTTNNT
-519 ATLHQTNLN
+519 SIFQQTNLN
-528 TIELSQLLP
+528 HIELSQLLP
-537 NSIYQINVKAISQM
+537 NSIYQIKVRTISST
-551 QDTSLASQIYL
+551 QDTSLFSQVFL
-562 HTLCYPQTEYPY
+562 HTLCYPENEYPY

-580 TFSTLSSFC
+580 TFSTSSSFC

-600 TLFSPIFELHTLSN
+600 TLFSPIFELNTLSN

-625 GVNSQLFVSVNGEAM
+625 GVNSKLFVSVNGEAM

-645 YFVNGENTLSLMGFL
+645 YFLNGENSLSLMGFL

-674 TIAERTYAITDFSIK
+674 TNSERTYAITEFSIK

-728 QEADTLSFTNVTSPF
+728 QEADTLSFTNITSPF

-756 ILYSSCGNQQ
+756 ILSSSCGNQQ

-937 TVEAG
+937 TVEPG

>member
-1 MNMKKIVFSLMIM
+1 MKKILLSFFIILFSVNIAY
-14 LLCGKLSYTQNTQD
+14 SQTTQT
-28 YFPIGLTSSEIDI
+28 YVPYGLNSSEIDPT
-41 NNARLSWASHQNA
+41 NATLSWRNNSNA
-54 DFWQLVYQAALAE
+54 ELWQLVYQPTLAE
-67 EPIELIL
+67 EPTQL
-74 TDTVAYLSELTPNT
+74 TLNDTLVSLSDLSPNT
-88 RYMWKVRMIDID
+88 RYIWKVRMVDID
-100 GDTSLWSNENYFYTL
+100 GDTSLWSAENYFYTL
-115 SDDTICPQVSD
+115 SDDTLCPRVAD
-126 MFLGTMSNN
+126 FFLGYIDNN
-135 SVNIQWQPA
+135 LINVQWQPA

-165 IIPQTQNYEY
+165 IINQTQNYEY
-175 TFNQEFVETNQY
+175 NFMQEFIEGNQY
-187 QFALRTNCQ
+187 QIAVRTNCQ
-196 GTFGTWKYLYAK
+196 GSFSPWKYLYAK
-208 FLTENSVF
+208 YLHQNSVF
-216 QLPIQIDFEDTTEN
+216 QLPIQIDFEDTNEN
-230 KLIGTL
+230 KLIGTF
-236 NTAEN
+236 NAGEN
-241 PWKISSAINSGSFGS
+241 PWKISSATNNTSVGS
-256 KSLHVSNGNN
+256 KSLHVTNGINF
-266 YACNNNTNSVS
+266 ACNNSVSSVS

-286 EYAESFYIDFS
+286 EYAQSFYIDFS
-297 YHTPSELQNAGL
+297 YYTQTELQNAGL
-309 KLYLIAPGTSISIN
+309 KLYLIAPGTSVSID
-323 NLPNEQDQ
+323 NLPSEQDQ
-331 VGETVYRGGNNQ
+331 VGQSVYRGGNNQ
-343 WIREHIEFPI
+343 WIREHIELPVHHI
-353 FHRGTTKRLL
+353 GTTRRLL
-363 FVWYNTSQAPTSHA
+363 FVWYNTAQAPTSHT

-389 CAVPQNLQ
+389 CAIPTNLE
-397 ANYISTSSATLFW
+397 ANYITSSSAMLNW
-410 DFAETQSVFNLQY
+410 EFAENQNVFNLQY
-423 RKSQDTTWNTIN
+423 KKEEDTTWINLN
-435 SITSNYLLENLQHST
+435 SITPNHLLENLQPST
-450 EYVYRVQADCGEEQ
+450 SYSFRVQADCGEEQ
-464 SFWSEPLTF
+464 SFWSDVFTF
-473 TTHTLILPPANL
+473 STHTLVAPPENL
-485 RINEYSYDYA
+485 IVENYSYNTATISWND
-495 KITWENNLEAESY
+495 NLDAESY
-508 LIEALHTTNNT
+508 EVEIILTTNNT
-519 ATLHQTNLN
+519 SIFQQTNLN
-528 TIELSQLLP
+528 RIELSQLLP
-537 NSIYQINVKAISQM
+537 NSIYQIKVRTISST
-551 QDTSLASQIYL
+551 QDTSLFSQVFL
-562 HTLCYPQTEYPY
+562 HTLCYPENEFPY

-600 TLFSPIFELHTLSN
+600 TLFSPIFELNTLSN

-625 GVNSQLFVSVNGEAM
+625 GVNSKLFVSVNGEAM

-674 TIAERTYAITDFSIK
+674 TIEERTYAITEFSIK

-728 QEADTLSFTNVTSPF
+728 QEADTLSFSNVNSPF
-743 VISDLQPMQEYKV
+743 MISDLQPMQEYKV

-802 IICTWDEVEGNPYIQ
+802 IICTWDDVEDNPYIQ

-829 YTSAMVSL
+829 YTSEIVSI

-885 YSGKSLKIY
+885 YSGKSVKIY
-894 PNPSDTTLFIETNA
+894 PNPSDSVIFIDTDA
-908 IELKEAQMIDSYGR
+908 IELKNAQLVDAYGR
-922 VIRAWDILPREIDVS
+922 VIRAWDILPREIDI
-937 TVEAG
+937 TTIEAG
-942 TYVLKFIMD
+942 NYILNFTMD

>member
-1 MNMKKIVFSLMIM
+1 MKKVLLSLVIILFSVNI
-14 LLCGKLSYTQNTQD
+14 SYSQTTQE
-28 YFPIGLTSSEIDI
+28 YIPFGLYTSEVDI
-41 NNARLSWASHQNA
+41 NNATLSWRNNSNA

-67 EPIELIL
+67 EPTQLIL
-74 TDTVAYLSELTPNT
+74 TDTLISLSELTPNT
-88 RYMWKVRMIDID
+88 RYMWKVRMVDID
-100 GDTSLWSNENYFYTL
+100 GDTSLWSPEEYFYTL
-115 SDDTICPQVSD
+115 SDDTLCARVSD
-126 MFLGTMSNN
+126 LFVGTIDNN
-135 SVNIQWQPA
+135 FVNIQWQPA
-144 EGTNT
+144 EGTDT

-165 IIPQTQNYEY
+165 IINQTQNYEY
-175 TFNQEFVETNQY
+175 NFSQEFNEGQQY
-187 QFALRTNCQ
+187 QFAIRTNCQ
-196 GTFGTWKYLYAK
+196 GTFSPWKYLYAK
-208 FLTENSVF
+208 YLYQNSVL
-216 QLPIQIDFEDTTEN
+216 QLPIQIDFEDNNEN
-230 KLIGTL
+230 QLIGSF
-236 NTAEN
+236 NAGEN
-241 PWKISSAINSGSFGS
+241 PWKISSAINNGVVGS

-266 YACNNNTNSVS
+266 YASNNSVSSVS

-286 EYAESFYIDFS
+286 EYAQSFYIDFS
-297 YHTPSELQNAGL
+297 YHTFSELQNAGL

-323 NLPNEQDQ
+323 NLPDAQYQ
-331 VGETVYRGGNNQ
+331 VGQNVYRGGNNQ
-343 WIREHIEFPI
+343 WIREHIELPI
-353 FHRGTTKRLL
+353 HHIGTTRRLL
-363 FVWYNTSQAPTSHA
+363 FVWYNTPQAPTSNA
-377 VAIDDIYLTARY
+377 IAIDDIYLTARY
-389 CAVPQNLQ
+389 CAIPENLQ
-397 ANYISTSSATLFW
+397 ANYITSSSAMLTW
-410 DFAETQSVFNLQY
+410 EFAENQNVFNLQY
-423 RKSQDTTWNTIN
+423 KQNEDTTWTQLNA
-435 SITSNYLLENLQHST
+435 ITPNHLLENLIPST
-450 EYVYRVQADCGEEQ
+450 QYDFRVQADCGEEQ
-464 SFWSEPLTF
+464 SFYSDIFTF
-473 TTHTLILPPANL
+473 TTATLVLPPENL
-485 RINEYSYDYA
+485 VVNDYSYNRANVSWDD
-495 KITWENNLEAESY
+495 NLEAESY
-508 LIEALHTTNNT
+508 EVEVLLTSNNT
-519 ATLHQTNLN
+519 SIFQQTNLN
-528 TIELSQLLP
+528 RIELSQLIP
-537 NSIYQINVKAISQM
+537 NSIYQIKVRTISST
-551 QDTSLASQIYL
+551 QDTSIYSQVFL
-562 HTLCYPQTEYPY
+562 HTLCYPEDEFPY
-574 YVEDSI
+574 FVEDTIS
-580 TFSTLSSFC
+580 FSTQSSFC

-600 TLFSPIFELHTLSN
+600 TLFSPIFELNTLSN
-614 PYLTFNYSSLQ
+614 PYLTFNYSSLN
-625 GVNSQLFVSVNGEAM
+625 GVSSQVFVSIDGEAL
-640 QEMDF
+640 QEMD
-645 YFVNGENTLSLMGFL
+645 YNIMNGVNEVSLMGFL
-660 GTDNVR
+660 GNDHLR

-674 TIAERTYAITDFSIK
+674 TNSERTYAITEFSIK

-696 SLTVTHISHSSAQI
+696 SITITHISHSSAQI
-710 EWQTIGNI
+710 EWQSIANI
-718 TEHNLTLINT
+718 TLHDLKIINT
-728 QEADTLSFTNVTSPF
+728 QAADTLSFSNVTSPYT
-743 VISDLQPMQEYKV
+743 VSELYPMQEYKV

-802 IICTWDEVEGNPYIQ
+802 IICTWDEVEDNPYIQ

-937 TVEAG
+937 TVEPG

>member
-1 MNMKKIVFSLMIM
+1 MKKILLSFFIILFSVNIAY
-14 LLCGKLSYTQNTQD
+14 SQTTQT
-28 YFPIGLTSSEIDI
+28 YVPYGLNSSEIDPT
-41 NNARLSWASHQNA
+41 NATLSWRNNSNA
-54 DFWQLVYQAALAE
+54 ELWQLVYQPTLAE
-67 EPIELIL
+67 EPTQL
-74 TDTVAYLSELTPNT
+74 TLNDTLVSLSDLSPNT
-88 RYMWKVRMIDID
+88 RYIWKVRMVDID
-100 GDTSLWSNENYFYTL
+100 GDTSLWSAENYFYTL
-115 SDDTICPQVSD
+115 SDDTLCPRVAD
-126 MFLGTMSNN
+126 FFLGYIDNN
-135 SVNIQWQPA
+135 LINVQWQPA

-165 IIPQTQNYEY
+165 IINQTQNYEY
-175 TFNQEFVETNQY
+175 NFVQEFIEGNQY
-187 QFALRTNCQ
+187 QIAVRTNCQ
-196 GTFGTWKYLYAK
+196 GSFSPWKYLYAK
-208 FLTENSVF
+208 YLHQNSVF
-216 QLPIQIDFEDTTEN
+216 QLPIQIDFEDTNEN
-230 KLIGTL
+230 KLIGTF
-236 NTAEN
+236 NAGEN
-241 PWKISSAINSGSFGS
+241 PWKISSATNNTSVGS
-256 KSLHVSNGNN
+256 KSLHVTNGINF
-266 YACNNNTNSVS
+266 ACNNSVSSVS

-286 EYAESFYIDFS
+286 EYAQSFYIDFS
-297 YHTPSELQNAGL
+297 YYTQTELQNAGL
-309 KLYLIAPGTSISIN
+309 KLYLIAPGTSVSID
-323 NLPNEQDQ
+323 NLPSEQDQ
-331 VGETVYRGGNNQ
+331 VGQSVYRGGNNQ
-343 WIREHIEFPI
+343 WIREHIELPVHHI
-353 FHRGTTKRLL
+353 GTTRRLL
-363 FVWYNTSQAPTSHA
+363 FVWYNTPQALTSNA
-377 VAIDDIYLTARY
+377 IAIDDIYLTARY
-389 CAVPQNLQ
+389 CAIPTNLE
-397 ANYISTSSATLFW
+397 ANYITSSSAMLNW
-410 DFAETQSVFNLQY
+410 EFAENQNVFNLQY
-423 RKSQDTTWNTIN
+423 KKEEDTTWINLN
-435 SITSNYLLENLQHST
+435 SITPNHLLENLQPST
-450 EYVYRVQADCGEEQ
+450 SYSFRVQADCGEEQ
-464 SFWSEPLTF
+464 SFWSDVFTF
-473 TTHTLILPPANL
+473 STHTLVAPPENL
-485 RINEYSYDYA
+485 IVENYSYNTATISWND
-495 KITWENNLEAESY
+495 NLDAESY
-508 LIEALHTTNNT
+508 EVEIILTTNNT
-519 ATLHQTNLN
+519 SIFQQTNLN
-528 TIELSQLLP
+528 RIELSQLLP
-537 NSIYQINVKAISQM
+537 NSIYQIKVRTISSR
-551 QDTSLASQIYL
+551 QDTSLFSQVFL
-562 HTLCYPQTEYPY
+562 HTLCYPENEFPY

-600 TLFSPIFELHTLSN
+600 TLFSPIFELNTLSN

-625 GVNSQLFVSVNGEAM
+625 GVNSKLFVSVNGEAM

-674 TIAERTYAITDFSIK
+674 TIEERTYAITEFSIK

-728 QEADTLSFTNVTSPF
+728 QEADTLSFSNVNSPF
-743 VISDLQPMQEYKV
+743 MISDLQPMQEYKV

-802 IICTWDEVEGNPYIQ
+802 IICTWDEVEDNPYIQ

-837 YPRFTL
+837 YPHFTL

-922 VIRAWDILPREIDVS
+922 VIRAWDILPREIDI
-937 TVEAG
+937 TTIEAG
-942 TYVLKFIMD
+942 NYILNFTMD

>member
-1 MNMKKIVFSLMIM
+1 MKKILLSFFIILFSVNIAY
-14 LLCGKLSYTQNTQD
+14 SQTTQT
-28 YFPIGLTSSEIDI
+28 YVPYGLNSSEIDPT
-41 NNARLSWASHQNA
+41 NATLSWRNNSNA
-54 DFWQLVYQAALAE
+54 ELWQLVYQPTLAE
-67 EPIELIL
+67 EPIQL
-74 TDTVAYLSELTPNT
+74 TLNDTLVSLSDLSPNT
-88 RYMWKVRMIDID
+88 RYIWKVRMVDID
-100 GDTSLWSNENYFYTL
+100 GDTSLWSAENYFYTL
-115 SDDTICPQVSD
+115 SDDTLCPRVAD
-126 MFLGTMSNN
+126 FFLGYIDNN
-135 SVNIQWQPA
+135 LINVQWQPA

-165 IIPQTQNYEY
+165 IINQTQNYEY
-175 TFNQEFVETNQY
+175 NFVQEFIEGNQY
-187 QFALRTNCQ
+187 QIAVRTNCQ
-196 GTFGTWKYLYAK
+196 GSFSPWKYLYAK
-208 FLTENSVF
+208 YLHQNSVF
-216 QLPIQIDFEDTTEN
+216 QLPIQIDFEDTNEN
-230 KLIGTL
+230 KLIGTF
-236 NTAEN
+236 NAGEN
-241 PWKISSAINSGSFGS
+241 PWKISSATNNTSVGS
-256 KSLHVSNGNN
+256 KSLHVTNGINF
-266 YACNNNTNSVS
+266 ACNNSISSVS

-286 EYAESFYIDFS
+286 EYAQSFYIDFS
-297 YHTPSELQNAGL
+297 YYTQTELQNAGL
-309 KLYLIAPGTSISIN
+309 KLYLIAPGTSVSID
-323 NLPNEQDQ
+323 NLPSEQDQ
-331 VGETVYRGGNNQ
+331 VGQSVYRGGNNQ
-343 WIREHIEFPI
+343 WIREHIELPVHHI
-353 FHRGTTKRLL
+353 GTTRRLL
-363 FVWYNTSQAPTSHA
+363 FVWYNTAQAPTSHT

-389 CAVPQNLQ
+389 CAIPTNLE
-397 ANYISTSSATLFW
+397 ANYITSSSAMLDW
-410 DFAETQSVFNLQY
+410 EFAENQNVFNLQY
-423 RKSQDTTWNTIN
+423 KKEEDTTWINLN
-435 SITSNYLLENLQHST
+435 SITPNHLLENLQPST
-450 EYVYRVQADCGEEQ
+450 SYSFRVQADCGEEQ
-464 SFWSEPLTF
+464 SFWSDVFTF
-473 TTHTLILPPANL
+473 STHTLVAPPENL
-485 RINEYSYDYA
+485 IVENYSYNTATISWND
-495 KITWENNLEAESY
+495 NLDAESY
-508 LIEALHTTNNT
+508 EVEIILTTNNT
-519 ATLHQTNLN
+519 SIFQQTNLN
-528 TIELSQLLP
+528 RIELSQLLP
-537 NSIYQINVKAISQM
+537 NSIYQIKVRTISST
-551 QDTSLASQIYL
+551 QDTSLFSQVFL
-562 HTLCYPQTEYPY
+562 HTLCYPENEYPY

-600 TLFSPIFELHTLSN
+600 TLFSPIFELNSLSN

-674 TIAERTYAITDFSIK
+674 TIEERTYAITEFSIK

-728 QEADTLSFTNVTSPF
+728 QEADTLSFTNITSPF
-743 VISDLQPMQEYKV
+743 MISDLQPMQEYKV

-802 IICTWDEVEGNPYIQ
+802 IICTWDDVEDNPYIQ

-829 YTSAMVSL
+829 YTSEIVSI

-894 PNPSDTTLFIETNA
+894 PNPSDSVIFIDTDA
-908 IELKEAQMIDSYGR
+908 IELKNAQLVDAYGR
-922 VIRAWDILPREIDVS
+922 VIRAWDILPREIDI
-937 TVEAG
+937 TTIEAG
-942 TYVLKFIMD
+942 NYILNFTMD

>member
-1 MNMKKIVFSLMIM
+1 MKKVLLSLVIILFSVNI
-14 LLCGKLSYTQNTQD
+14 SYSQTTQE
-28 YFPIGLTSSEIDI
+28 YIPFGLYTSEIDI
-41 NNARLSWASHQNA
+41 NNATLSWRNNSNA

-67 EPIELIL
+67 EPTQLIL
-74 TDTVAYLSELTPNT
+74 TDTLVSLSELTPNT
-88 RYMWKVRMIDID
+88 RYMWKVRMVDID
-100 GDTSLWSNENYFYTL
+100 GDTSLWSPEEYFYTL
-115 SDDTICPQVSD
+115 SDDTLCARVSD
-126 MFLGTMSNN
+126 LFVGTIDNN
-135 SVNIQWQPA
+135 FVNIQWQPA
-144 EGTNT
+144 EGTDT

-165 IIPQTQNYEY
+165 IINQTQNYEY
-175 TFNQEFVETNQY
+175 NFSQEFNEGQQY
-187 QFALRTNCQ
+187 QFAIRTNCQ
-196 GTFGTWKYLYAK
+196 GTFSPWKYLYAK
-208 FLTENSVF
+208 YLYQNSVL
-216 QLPIQIDFEDTTEN
+216 QLPIQIDFEDNNEN
-230 KLIGTL
+230 QLIGSF
-236 NTAEN
+236 NAGEN
-241 PWKISSAINSGSFGS
+241 PWKISSAINNGVVGS

-266 YACNNNTNSVS
+266 YASNNSVSSVS

-286 EYAESFYIDFS
+286 EYAQSFYIDFS
-297 YHTPSELQNAGL
+297 YHTFSELQNAGL

-323 NLPNEQDQ
+323 NLPDAQYQ
-331 VGETVYRGGNNQ
+331 VGQNVYRGGNNQ
-343 WIREHIEFPI
+343 WIREHIELPI
-353 FHRGTTKRLL
+353 HHIGTTRRLL
-363 FVWYNTSQAPTSHA
+363 FVWYNTPQAPTSNA
-377 VAIDDIYLTARY
+377 IAIDDIYLTARY
-389 CAVPQNLQ
+389 CAIPENLQ
-397 ANYISTSSATLFW
+397 ANYITSSSAMLTW
-410 DFAETQSVFNLQY
+410 EFAENQNVFNLQY
-423 RKSQDTTWNTIN
+423 KQSEDTTWTQLNA
-435 SITSNYLLENLQHST
+435 ITPNHLLENLIPST
-450 EYVYRVQADCGEEQ
+450 QYDFRVQADCGEEQ
-464 SFWSEPLTF
+464 SFYSDIFTF
-473 TTHTLILPPANL
+473 TTATLVLPPENL
-485 RINEYSYDYA
+485 VVNDYSYDRA
-495 KITWENNLEAESY
+495 NVSWDDNLDAESY
-508 LIEALHTTNNT
+508 EVEVLLTSNNT
-519 ATLHQTNLN
+519 SIFQQTNLN
-528 TIELSQLLP
+528 RIELSQLLP
-537 NSIYQINVKAISQM
+537 NSIYQIKVRCISST
-551 QDTSLASQIYL
+551 QDTSLFSQVFL
-562 HTLCYPQTEYPY
+562 HTLCYPENEYPY

-600 TLFSPIFELHTLSN
+600 TLFSPIFELNTLSN

-625 GVNSQLFVSVNGEAM
+625 GVNSKLFVSVNGEAM

-674 TIAERTYAITDFSIK
+674 TIEERTYAITEFSIK

-728 QEADTLSFTNVTSPF
+728 QEADTLSFSNVNSPF
-743 VISDLQPMQEYKV
+743 MISDLQPMQEYKV

-937 TVEAG
+937 TVEPG

>member
-1 MNMKKIVFSLMIM
+1 MKKVLLSLVIILFSVNI
-14 LLCGKLSYTQNTQD
+14 SYSQTTQE
-28 YFPIGLTSSEIDI
+28 YIPFGLYTSEIDI
-41 NNARLSWASHQNA
+41 NNATLSWRNNSNA

-67 EPIELIL
+67 EPTQLIL
-74 TDTVAYLSELTPNT
+74 TDTLVSLSELTPNT
-88 RYMWKVRMIDID
+88 RYMWKVRMVDID
-100 GDTSLWSNENYFYTL
+100 GDTSLWSPEEYFYTL
-115 SDDTICPQVSD
+115 SDDTLCARVSD
-126 MFLGTMSNN
+126 LFVGTIDNN
-135 SVNIQWQPA
+135 FVNIQWQPA
-144 EGTNT
+144 EGTDT

-165 IIPQTQNYEY
+165 IINQTQNYEY
-175 TFNQEFVETNQY
+175 NFSQEFNEGQQY
-187 QFALRTNCQ
+187 QFAIRTNCQ
-196 GTFGTWKYLYAK
+196 GTFSPWKYLYAK
-208 FLTENSVF
+208 YLYQNSVL
-216 QLPIQIDFEDTTEN
+216 QLPIQIDFEDNNEN
-230 KLIGTL
+230 QLIGSF
-236 NTAEN
+236 NAGEN
-241 PWKISSAINSGSFGS
+241 PWKISSAINNGVVGS

-266 YACNNNTNSVS
+266 YASNNSVSSVS

-286 EYAESFYIDFS
+286 EYAQSFYIDFS
-297 YHTPSELQNAGL
+297 YHTFSELQNAGL

-323 NLPNEQDQ
+323 NLPDAQYQ
-331 VGETVYRGGNNQ
+331 VGQNVYRGGNNQ
-343 WIREHIEFPI
+343 WIREHIELPI
-353 FHRGTTKRLL
+353 HHIGTTRRLL
-363 FVWYNTSQAPTSHA
+363 FVWYNTPQAPTSNA
-377 VAIDDIYLTARY
+377 IAIDDIYLTARY
-389 CAVPQNLQ
+389 CAIPENLQ
-397 ANYISTSSATLFW
+397 ANYITSSSAMLTW
-410 DFAETQSVFNLQY
+410 EFAENQNVFNLQY
-423 RKSQDTTWNTIN
+423 KQSEDTTWTQLNA
-435 SITSNYLLENLQHST
+435 ITPNHLLENLIPST
-450 EYVYRVQADCGEEQ
+450 QYDFRVQADCGEEQ
-464 SFWSEPLTF
+464 SFYSDIFTF
-473 TTHTLILPPANL
+473 TTATLVLPPENL
-485 RINEYSYDYA
+485 VVNDYSYNRANVSWDD
-495 KITWENNLEAESY
+495 NLEAESY
-508 LIEALHTTNNT
+508 EVEVLLTSNNT
-519 ATLHQTNLN
+519 SIFQQTNLN
-528 TIELSQLLP
+528 HIELSQLLP
-537 NSIYQINVKAISQM
+537 NSIYQIKVRTISST
-551 QDTSLASQIYL
+551 QDTSLFSQVFL
-562 HTLCYPQTEYPY
+562 HTLCYPENEFPY

-580 TFSTLSSFC
+580 TFSTSSSFC
-589 NFSDCWRVEAD
+589 NFSDCWRVESD
-600 TLFSPIFELHTLSN
+600 TLFSPIFELNTLSN

-625 GVNSQLFVSVNGEAM
+625 GVNSKLFISVNGEAM
-640 QEMDF
+640 QEMDYHF
-645 YFVNGENTLSLMGFL
+645 LNGENSLSLMGFL

-674 TIAERTYAITDFSIK
+674 TIAERTYAITEFSIK

-728 QEADTLSFTNVTSPF
+728 QEADTLSFTNITSPF

-937 TVEAG
+937 TVEPG